1 VLFGYTNLSG
11 LSTRRLVIHSKAKG
25 KETDDLFGNRAR
37 ADFWTIQLAGA
48 DKDSLAER
56 GEFELPVPIYEQ
68 SDDSIRLSFVPSRR
82 NCKALSP
89 RSALLVRFRRRV
101 TH

>member
-1 VLFGYTNLSG
+1 MDFGKFHFGG
-11 LSTRRLVIHSKAKG
+11 LARRPPLPFSVAST
-25 KETDDLFGNRAR
+25 DC
-37 ADFWTIQLAGA
+37 
-48 DKDSLAER
+48 LAER